1 MAPNLNLKAFP
12 SEDVP
17 DGSGGGG
24 LDLAAFLPRRPTAQI
39 RCAILG
45 CGMMGQEH
53 CSYIAGY
60 PLDLRVD
67 FLCDPHQPS
76 LDKCCQVLRDFA
88 VAPPGNGND
97 KHPHHHPRGSTP
109 TLLSSEDE
117 LLQHVDEIDLLVI
130 ATPNYLHTDSLL
142 RWSQYGGD
150 KLTILVEKPVAVN
163 REQLARLRQAVT
175 THSHNLKK
183 ARIWVAMEYRFIPA
197 IAKLLELLSPGPTTS
212 AAVDVGDICM
222 VTIREN
228 RYPFLHKVGGWNR
241 DPRKTGDTLVEK
253 CCHFF
258 DLMHLITGQEACLPQ
273 VRALAQRGVNYRDE
287 QPLPQPQPGTGDVPS
302 PGMLIDAAYVTL
314 TFQPRP
320 PCDDEEEDYYDD
332 DTHNNYNNEIKQKR
346 SASTTAATPAMG
358 CLELCMYAEGSR
370 HQEEIIVTG
379 TKGRLEAYLP
389 ENKVFCFE
397 RPSDKLWSDRSEP
410 PPRWTIRQQIFDCS
424 NVRDVFHLDDGGGGD
439 CNEGQQPRP
448 PQKLPTH
455 GGYHYGSTAI
465 EWWKLLGAVRDYD
478 ETGIWRPLVSLD
490 DGLRAVEIGLQ
501 ATEAIVNNETNSSS
515 SINNEQPNQQ
525 QQHVLVE
532 ESVEASLLVTSQVA
546 NEEVVPSMVS
556 DDGVTA

>member
-12 SEDVP
+12 SEDAP
-17 DGSGGGG
+17 DGGGG
-24 LDLAAFLPRRPTAQI
+24 GVLDLAAFLPRRPTAQI

-88 VAPPGNGND
+88 VAPTENSND
-97 KHPHHHPRGSTP
+97 NPHHHQQGTP

-163 REQLARLRQAVT
+163 REQLARLRQAAAT
-175 THSHNLKK
+175 NSHNLKK

-197 IAKLLELLSPGPTTS
+197 IAKLLELLSAGPTS
-212 AAVDVGDICM
+212 DVDVGDIRM

-241 DPRKTGDTLVEK
+241 DPLKTGDTLVEK

-258 DLMHLITGQEACLPQ
+258 DLMRLITGQEACLPQ

-287 QPLPQPQPGTGDVPS
+287 QLHPQQQQPGTGGEPS

-314 TFQPRP
+314 PFQPRP
-320 PCDDEEEDYYDD
+320 PSDDEEEDYDD
-332 DTHNNYNNEIKQKR
+332 GSHNNGKNKAQR
-346 SASTTAATPAMG
+346 CGSTASTTPAMA

-397 RPSDKLWSDRSEP
+397 RPSDKLWSNRSEP
-410 PPRWTIRQQIFDCS
+410 PPRFAINGHVYDCS
-424 NVRDVFHLDDGGGGD
+424 NVRDVFHLNNDGDD
-439 CNEGQQPRP
+439 EGQERQPHE
-448 PQKLPTH
+448 LPTH

-501 ATEAIVNNETNSSS
+501 ATEAIVNTENYSENN
-515 SINNEQPNQQ
+515 INDEQPNQQ
-525 QQHVLVE
+525 QQQQHVVLE

-546 NEEVVPSMVS
+546 NEEGVPSIVG